1 MSDEYQYNFSE
12 NYPELYDKDNRKE
25 KALKTISIL
34 SDYIGPLNSLKLL
47 DIGSSTGIMTYEY
60 SKIFD
65 TTVGIDIDENAVA
78 FAKKN
83 YDTEKIDFICT
94 PIEELKHENNFYD
107 VITCS
112 HIYEHVPDAN
122 KLMSE
127 IYRLLK
133 PGGVCFFA
141 AGNRFKVIEGHYRLP
156 FLSFFPKRISN
167 LYLKITGKGNEYYEN
182 HLSYKNLKQLV
193 NQFEIIDYTVETIKY
208 PKKYFATD
216 LITENTFRQKLYLTI
231 AKYFYFLIPTYL
243 WLLKK
248 SESE

>member
-1 MSDEYQYNFSE
+1 M
-12 NYPELYDKDNRKE
+12 
-25 KALKTISIL
+25 
-34 SDYIGPLNSLKLL
+34 
-47 DIGSSTGIMTYEY
+47 
-60 SKIFD
+60 
-65 TTVGIDIDENAVA
+65 
-78 FAKKN
+78 
-83 YDTEKIDFICT
+83 
-94 PIEELKHENNFYD
+94 KHENNFYD

>member
-1 MSDEYQYNFSE
+1 
-12 NYPELYDKDNRKE
+12 
-25 KALKTISIL
+25 
-34 SDYIGPLNSLKLL
+34 
-47 DIGSSTGIMTYEY
+47 MTYEY

-193 NQFEIIDYTVETIKY
+193 NQFEVIDYTVETIKY

-216 LITENTFRQKLYLTI
+216 LITENSFRQKLYLV
-231 AKYFYFLIPTYL
+231 
-243 WLLKK
+243 
-248 SESE
+248 S